1 MIVKILSILSHRDKT
16 YVNYETP
23 AGCGVAAWIGPTPK
37 VGEHIDVEFDLND
50 IFCWKNNI
58 TQSPQHEEKIEIIDS
73 ITYITAEL
81 ILGND
86 DNCAAL
92 RIGSS
97 IILIDLKEKPD
108 HAPKYVN
115 LKTTSI
121 SLYPTD
127 V

>member
-1 MIVKILSILSHRDKT
+1 MIVKILSVFTHRDKP
-16 YVNYETP
+16 YVNYETS
-23 AGCGVAAWIGPTPK
+23 AGCGVATWIGPTPK
-37 VGEHIDVEFDLND
+37 VGEHIDVEFDLSD
-50 IFCWKNNI
+50 IFCWKDNI

-73 ITYITAEL
+73 TTYITAEL
-81 ILGND
+81 ILRSD

-115 LKTTSI
+115 LKTTNI
-121 SLYPTD
+121 SLYPTNI
-127 V
+127 